1 MSQPNYITVW
11 LRPAS
16 AVKPYIITECAKWLV
31 CRGIFR
37 TYDYARKYLEK
48 QEKYNPLMFKNY
60 ISLYYEAHD
69 RRQTRQP
76 INKNINELY
85 SSTDPFGTE
94 IQQWTKSNQL
104 K

>member
-16 AVKPYIITECAKWLV
+16 AVKPYIINACAKWLV

-37 TYDYARKYLEK
+37 KYEYARNYLAK
-48 QEKYNPLMFKNY
+48 QEKYNPLIFKNY

-69 RRQTRQP
+69 TRQTRQP
-76 INKNINELY
+76 TNKDINQLY
-85 SSTDPFGTE
+85 SSTDPFGSE
-94 IQQWTKSNQL
+94 SQQWTKSDKL